1 MITEEKISYKNKGNA
16 PCSPPRLSKR
26 IHFVGIG
33 GIGMSGIAS
42 IMMKQGYRVSGSD
55 IKESLITEKLSS
67 LGIKVC
73 LGHDASYISD
83 AELLVYS
90 SAVKE
95 DNPELQAAK
104 AKGVRILKRAEA
116 LAQLM
121 QDKACIAISGAH
133 GKTTTCGLT
142 GHLLLQ
148 AGFSPTV
155 AIGGILRNIGD
166 NSCVGESNFFVAE
179 ADESDGT
186 FLYYHP
192 DYSIVTNIDREHL
205 DFYKNWQDILSAYKK
220 FISHTKDGGCLFCC
234 GDDPAIRSITRGY
247 KKRMLYFGLSG
258 ENEIY
263 PRNLVL
269 NEFSSIFDCYYRDG
283 FIRRMHLPLAGRHNI
298 SNSLSVI
305 ALGLELGIKPQ
316 RIEEAL
322 ADFKGTERRF
332 QLKAEANGVKVID
345 DYGHHPAE
353 LRVTLEAAKNVRHKR
368 LIVVFQP
375 HRFSR
380 TKFLMREFAESLSLA
395 DCIILTDI
403 YAASEEPIEGVS
415 SEVLCDK
422 IKEKHPAA
430 EVSYVKKEK
439 VIEQLLSTVS
449 SGDLVLTLGA
459 GDIGRLSD
467 ELAQRIKG
475 QDTF

>member
-1 MITEEKISYKNKGNA
+1 MIQEKISYKNKRNA
-16 PCSPPRLSKR
+16 SGSSPRLAKR

-55 IKESLITEKLSS
+55 IKESLITRKLSS
-67 LGIKVC
+67 LGIRVC

-104 AKGVRILKRAEA
+104 AKGLRILKRAQV

-133 GKTTTCGLT
+133 GKTTTCALT

-166 NSCVGESNFFVAE
+166 NSCLGESNFFVAE

-186 FLYYHP
+186 FLCYHP

-205 DFYKNWQDILSAYKK
+205 DFYKDWQDILSAYKK
-220 FISHTKDGGCLFCC
+220 FISQTRDGGCLFCC
-234 GDDPAIRSITRGY
+234 GDDPAIRSITREY

-258 ENEIY
+258 ENDFY
-263 PRNLVL
+263 PRNLL
-269 NEFSSIFDCYYRDG
+269 LDEFSCIFDCYYRDG
-283 FIRRMHLPLAGRHNI
+283 FIARMHLPLAGRHNI
-298 SNSLSVI
+298 SNSLAVI

-316 RIEEAL
+316 RIEESL
-322 ADFKGTERRF
+322 AVFKGTERRF
-332 QLKAEANGVKVID
+332 QLKAEVGGIKVID
-345 DYGHHPAE
+345 DYAHHPTE

-368 LIVVFQP
+368 LLVVFQP

-380 TKFLMREFAESLSLA
+380 TRFLMQEFAESLSLA

-422 IKEKHPAA
+422 IKEKHPLA
-430 EVSYVKKEK
+430 EVIYVKKEK
-439 VIEQLLSTVS
+439 LIEQLLSIVRQ
-449 SGDLVLTLGA
+449 GDLVLTVGA
-459 GDIGRLSD
+459 GDIGKLSD
-467 ELAQRIKG
+467 ELAQRIKS